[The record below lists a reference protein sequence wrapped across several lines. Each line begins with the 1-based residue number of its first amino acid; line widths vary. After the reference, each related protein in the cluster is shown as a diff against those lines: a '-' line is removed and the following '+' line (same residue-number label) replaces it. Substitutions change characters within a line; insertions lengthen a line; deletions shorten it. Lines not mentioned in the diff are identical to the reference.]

1 MLFRSSFE
9 GMFIKIHNFFLHK
22 KSEIREYK
30 APRHGLNRAGGLFLR
45 LGALHIL
52 SNVGIMAALPT
63 LHWQQKGVN
72 GVAHFYDLLVSVVA
86 NVIAYCVCK
95 WFDRHR

>member
-1 MLFRSSFE
+1 
-9 GMFIKIHNFFLHK
+9 
-22 KSEIREYK
+22 
-30 APRHGLNRAGGLFLR
+30 
-45 LGALHIL
+45 
-52 SNVGIMAALPT
+52 MAALPT